1 LKHQINTEHL
11 SFCGIWCDKY
21 ADISREVLLWKDLLQ
36 QYSRIGGGGTRF
48 RPEIIKAYSEPETTL
63 IFCLQVSQSN
73 KNSPALYV
81 E

>member
-1 LKHQINTEHL
+1 
-11 SFCGIWCDKY
+11 
-21 ADISREVLLWKDLLQ
+21 VLLWKDLLQ